1 MKQRLSHGLTLIEML
16 VVLLIMGLLVSVTAL
31 STGLAG
37 RSDSE
42 DAARTAE
49 DLSRLFEHAAQQA
62 LARGDVLGWSL
73 DAADSRTMRWW
84 LWSSDTGVSTV
95 VNTSINTTINTTTIN
110 TTTINSAISPGNGVD
125 SQGAAARWQSQPHSF
140 LPSVELPAQL
150 ALQLSAINP
159 GARPSQP
166 SQQPATGPQLV
177 FLPGL
182 ETVPFELR
190 LLDEETGQALA
201 RIWSDQ
207 PGRVDWS
214 VL

>member
-1 MKQRLSHGLTLIEML
+1 MNPRLSHGLTLIEML

-73 DAADSRTMRWW
+73 DADDSRTMQWW
-84 LWSSDTGVSTV
+84 RWSSDTGSAV
-95 VNTSINTTINTTTIN
+95 VINTAAAAGGMA
-110 TTTINSAISPGNGVD
+110 NSPVAT
-125 SQGAAARWQSQPHSF
+125 ARWQAQSHSF
-140 LPSVELPAQL
+140 LPTVELPARL
-150 ALQLSAINP
+150 VLQLGGQTP
-159 GARPSQP
+159 GAQASRQAAS
-166 SQQPATGPQLV
+166 GPQLV

-182 ETVPFELR
+182 ETIPFELR
-190 LLDEETGQALA
+190 VLDVDTGQALA
-201 RIWSDQ
+201 RIWSEQ
-207 PGRVDWS
+207 PGRVDWG

>member
-1 MKQRLSHGLTLIEML
+1 MNLRLNHGLTLIEML

-37 RSDSE
+37 RSDSD

-73 DAADSRTMRWW
+73 DADDSRSMLWW
-84 LWSSDTGVSTV
+84 RWSSDTGSAAV
-95 VNTSINTTINTTTIN
+95 INTAASAGSMANSPVTT
-110 TTTINSAISPGNGVD
+110 
-125 SQGAAARWQSQPHSF
+125 ARWQSQLQPF
-140 LPSVELPAQL
+140 LPTVELPAQL
-150 ALQLSAINP
+150 VLQLSGQTP
-159 GARPSQP
+159 GAQA
-166 SQQPATGPQLV
+166 SQQAPSGPQLV

-190 LLDEETGQALA
+190 LLDVETGQALA
-201 RIWSDQ
+201 RIWSEQ
-207 PGRVDWS
+207 PGRVDWG

>member
-1 MKQRLSHGLTLIEML
+1 MNPRLSHGLTLIEML

-73 DAADSRTMRWW
+73 DADDSRTMQWW
-84 LWSSDTGVSTV
+84 RWSSDTGSAAV
-95 VNTSINTTINTTTIN
+95 INTAAASGSMA
-110 TTTINSAISPGNGVD
+110 NSPVAT
-125 SQGAAARWQSQPHSF
+125 ARWQSQSHSF
-140 LPSVELPAQL
+140 LPTVELPAQL
-150 ALQLSAINP
+150 VLQLSGQTP
-159 GARPSQP
+159 GAQASRQAAS
-166 SQQPATGPQLV
+166 GPQLV

-182 ETVPFELR
+182 ETIPFELR
-190 LLDEETGQALA
+190 VLDVDTGQALA
-201 RIWSDQ
+201 RIWSEQ
-207 PGRVDWS
+207 PGRVDWG

>member
-1 MKQRLSHGLTLIEML
+1 MNLRLSHGLTLIEML

-73 DAADSRTMRWW
+73 DNNDSRTMLWW
-84 LWSSDTGVSTV
+84 RWSSDTGSAAV
-95 VNTSINTTINTTTIN
+95 INTAAGAGSMA
-110 TTTINSAISPGNGVD
+110 NSPVAT
-125 SQGAAARWQSQPHSF
+125 ARWQSQPHSF
-140 LPSVELPAQL
+140 LPTVELPAQL
-150 ALQLSAINP
+150 VLQLSGQTP
-159 GARPSQP
+159 GAQASRQAAS
-166 SQQPATGPQLV
+166 GPHLV

-182 ETVPFELR
+182 ETIPFELR
-190 LLDEETGQALA
+190 VVDVDTGQALA
-201 RIWSDQ
+201 RIWSEQ
-207 PGRVDWS
+207 PGRVDWG

>member
-1 MKQRLSHGLTLIEML
+1 MNPRLSHGLTLIEML

-42 DAARTAE
+42 DAARAAE

-73 DAADSRTMRWW
+73 DNNDSRTMLWW
-84 LWSSDTGVSTV
+84 RWSSDTGSAAV
-95 VNTSINTTINTTTIN
+95 INTAAGAGSMA
-110 TTTINSAISPGNGVD
+110 NSPVAT
-125 SQGAAARWQSQPHSF
+125 ARWQSQPHSF
-140 LPSVELPAQL
+140 LPTVELPAQL
-150 ALQLSAINP
+150 VLQLSGQTP
-159 GARPSQP
+159 GAQASRQAAS
-166 SQQPATGPQLV
+166 GPQLV

-182 ETVPFELR
+182 ETIPFELR
-190 LLDEETGQALA
+190 VLDVDTGQALA
-201 RIWSDQ
+201 RIWSEQ
-207 PGRVDWS
+207 PGRVDWG

>member
-73 DAADSRTMRWW
+73 DADDSRTMQWW
-84 LWSSDTGVSTV
+84 RWSSDTSVSTAT
-95 VNTSINTTINTTTIN
+95 NTSINTTIN
-110 TTTINSAISPGNGVD
+110 SASGPGTLVD

-159 GARPSQP
+159 GARP

>member
-1 MKQRLSHGLTLIEML
+1 MNPRLSHGLTLIEML

-37 RSDSE
+37 RSDSD

-73 DAADSRTMRWW
+73 DADDSRTMQWW
-84 LWSSDTGVSTV
+84 RWSSDTGSAAV
-95 VNTSINTTINTTTIN
+95 INTAAAAGSMA
-110 TTTINSAISPGNGVD
+110 NSPVAT
-125 SQGAAARWQSQPHSF
+125 ARWQSQSHSF
-140 LPSVELPAQL
+140 LPTVELPAQL
-150 ALQLSAINP
+150 VLQLSGQTP
-159 GARPSQP
+159 GAQASRQAAS
-166 SQQPATGPQLV
+166 GPQLV

-182 ETVPFELR
+182 ETIPFELR
-190 LLDEETGQALA
+190 VLDVDTGQALA
-201 RIWSDQ
+201 RIWSEQ
-207 PGRVDWS
+207 PGRVDWG

>member
-1 MKQRLSHGLTLIEML
+1 MNLRLSHGLTLIEML

-49 DLSRLFEHAAQQA
+49 DLSRLFEHAGQQA

-73 DAADSRTMRWW
+73 DADDSRTMLWW
-84 LWSSDTGVSTV
+84 RWSSDTGSAV
-95 VNTSINTTINTTTIN
+95 VINTAAAAGSMA
-110 TTTINSAISPGNGVD
+110 NSPVAT
-125 SQGAAARWQSQPHSF
+125 ARWQSQSHSF
-140 LPSVELPAQL
+140 LPTIELPAQL
-150 ALQLSAINP
+150 VLQLSGQTPDAQ
-159 GARPSQP
+159 ASRQAAS
-166 SQQPATGPQLV
+166 GPQLV

-182 ETVPFELR
+182 ETIPFELR
-190 LLDEETGQALA
+190 VLDVDTGQALA
-201 RIWSDQ
+201 RIWSEQ
-207 PGRVDWS
+207 PGRVDWG

>member
-1 MKQRLSHGLTLIEML
+1 MNPRLSHGLTLIEML

-73 DAADSRTMRWW
+73 DADDSRTMQWW
-84 LWSSDTGVSTV
+84 RWSSDTGSAAV
-95 VNTSINTTINTTTIN
+95 INTAAAAGSMA
-110 TTTINSAISPGNGVD
+110 NSPVAT
-125 SQGAAARWQSQPHSF
+125 ARWQSQSHSF
-140 LPSVELPAQL
+140 LPTVELPARL
-150 ALQLSAINP
+150 VLQLGGQTP
-159 GARPSQP
+159 GAQASRQAAS
-166 SQQPATGPQLV
+166 GPQLV

-182 ETVPFELR
+182 ETIPFELR
-190 LLDEETGQALA
+190 VLDVDTGQALA
-201 RIWSDQ
+201 RIWSEQ
-207 PGRVDWS
+207 PGRVDWG

>member
-95 VNTSINTTINTTTIN
+95 VNTSINTT
-110 TTTINSAISPGNGVD
+110 TINSAISPGNGVD

-150 ALQLSAINP
+150 ALQLSALNP
-159 GARPSQP
+159 GARP